1 MAKERL
7 PMRKTKEILR
17 LRWSQGLTVR
27 ETSRS
32 VGVSTGVVDK
42 AVCRAR
48 AAGLSWAEVESL
60 DESELEVRLYGTGS
74 KARVSRPQPDPQYIH
89 RELRRVGVT
98 LELLHLEYLSEA

>member
-7 PMRKTKEILR
+7 SMRKTKEILR
-17 LRWSQGLTVR
+17 LRWSQGLSVR

-48 AAGLSWAEVESL
+48 AAGLDWQQVEAL
-60 DESELEVRLYGTGS
+60 PEAELEAKLYGRGS
-74 KARVSRPQPDPQYIH
+74 SVGATRPQPDPLYMH
-89 RELRRVGVT
+89 RELSRVGVT
-98 LELLHLEYLSEA
+98 LELLHLE